1 MNISSST
8 AQGSES
14 LEKSLCARQKA
25 KNQYWTME
33 LPGPSGGTA
42 LKQAWFCHWTH
53 CIDSGTLSE
62 IIFCDAVP
70 STTAG
75 YSSIMHRR
83 RHMWT
88 WSRNIIIFSGSSKLI
103 QHEMRQSGKLT
114 IWINMDATFP
124 TMKKRGTIQLVHS
137 FQFKTLHG
145 MVSAYEIGIY
155 ISKKHINSGKYI
167 QVLKPHMFLS
177 FRPYFITASIPTACV
192 AVEESRCWSCVPAVQ
207 TFHQL
212 KIFGKSWNEKH
223 NKEDPELL
231 EKKTFVKRMWIRC
244 WVYEIYKWLDSV
256 CICILHS
263 NPTFSGLGLYIIDLS
278 AFLLLVCHRQ
288 QMLLLYLHS
297 SWWSSMAKCLF
308 SCQCNV
314 CPVLF
319 VETACV
325 NE

>member
-114 IWINMDATFP
+114 YGQMNQHGCHFP
-124 TMKKRGTIQLVHS
+124 HNEEERDHPARS
-137 FQFKTLHG
+137 QFSVQNTAWYG
-145 MVSAYEIGIY
+145 GCVSAYETGIY
-155 ISKKHINSGKYI
+155 ISKRHINSGKYI

-177 FRPYFITASIPTACV
+177 FRPYFITASIPTACI

-212 KIFGKSWNEKH
+212 KIFGKSWNE
-223 NKEDPELL
+223 NIT
-231 EKKTFVKRMWIRC
+231 KKTQNCWKR
-244 WVYEIYKWLDSV
+244 K
-256 CICILHS
+256 
-263 NPTFSGLGLYIIDLS
+263 
-278 AFLLLVCHRQ
+278 LLWKEC
-288 QMLLLYLHS
+288 
-297 SWWSSMAKCLF
+297 
-308 SCQCNV
+308 
-314 CPVLF
+314 
-319 VETACV
+319 E
-325 NE
+325 